1 MIIQLGTSKGYPVLW
16 DGKNIVVKFEYP
28 KNTID
33 GFRVGIRYKYRP
45 AIKYCYA
52 HLNDFKELQPL
63 PENNL

>member
-28 KNTID
+28 KNTIE
-33 GFRVGIRYKYRP
+33 GFRIGVRYKYRP

-52 HLNDFKELQPL
+52 HLNDFKENATSA
-63 PENNL
+63 ENNL